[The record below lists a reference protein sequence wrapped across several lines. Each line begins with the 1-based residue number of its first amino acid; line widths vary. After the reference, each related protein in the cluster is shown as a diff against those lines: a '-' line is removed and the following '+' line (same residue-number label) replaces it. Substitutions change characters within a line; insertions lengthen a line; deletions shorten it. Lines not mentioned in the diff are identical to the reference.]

1 MMVQY
6 RTIKVLEV
14 GRPDVHLNFGYNEAL
29 TPDLFQVSSA
39 WKANL
44 HLFLAYY
51 SRPKLQRMVYEE
63 VTNSSLLSFYH
74 NYLVLHLTG
83 SLCRSWVLYGD
94 LILTRLNLDS
104 FEKLILDLWVD

>member
-6 RTIKVLEV
+6 MTIKVLEV

-29 TPDLFQVSSA
+29 APDLFQVSSA

-63 VTNSSLLSFYH
+63 VTNLSLLAFNH
-74 NYLVLHLTG
+74 NYLALDLNE
-83 SLCRSWVLYGD
+83 SLCQSLVLCCD
-94 LILTRLNLDS
+94 LVPTRLHVGS
-104 FEKLILDLWVD
+104 FEQFIQDLWVD